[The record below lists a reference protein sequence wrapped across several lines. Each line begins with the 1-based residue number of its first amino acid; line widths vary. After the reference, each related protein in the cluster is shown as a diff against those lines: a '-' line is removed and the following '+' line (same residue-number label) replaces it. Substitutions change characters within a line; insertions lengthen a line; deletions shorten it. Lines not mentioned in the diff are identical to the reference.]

1 MTMMRKLFFLF
12 LVIISSASMAQ
23 DLGEDLLLKRFR
35 KNKTL
40 DSLQGLS
47 GKSAKQRTWVNTL
60 RLEILEID
68 NRLLRDY
75 INEGTIDSR
84 KSRLKMLIN
93 ENNRLQDEQARLDKF
108 LLTMYIVGGV
118 LVLAIIISLVFFFRS
133 RRELREHQEALH
145 TLEDTYRDKEA
156 RYHDHENSENELVEE
171 LKNEVGS
178 YREELS
184 KASRFLVELR
194 NEKIAVENN
203 LEDLKESNARM
214 KKDLD
219 KAQKKLSK
227 LEDTDNE
234 AFEKLTREKQE
245 AEHKFN
251 DLYQQYEQAGSNAEN
266 YRKRLAEYEELVR
279 KEKQE
284 RETVRQDLL
293 SWIESKNEEIQQIK
307 KANVRKEKEIRE
319 MREALSA
326 LLKDI
331 YDKDQTLSQHLNLD
345 VNDKDSVVKN
355 IRQLLQS
362 KNDEIALERRDKST
376 LQEEK
381 SELQMKVDTLD
392 RKIKEQK
399 QEVEEKSELLDSEFS
414 KRQKLEQ
421 QLHQMLSNLK
431 NL

>member
-1 MTMMRKLFFLF
+1 MTMMRKLFFLS
-12 LVIISSASMAQ
+12 LMILSSASMAQ
-23 DLGEDLLLKRFR
+23 DLDEDLLLQRFR

-40 DSLQGLS
+40 DSLQSLP
-47 GKSAKQRTWVNTL
+47 GKSAEQQVWINTL

-84 KSRLKMLIN
+84 RSRLKMLIS
-93 ENNRLQDEQARLDKF
+93 ENNRLQDEQARLNKF
-108 LLTMYIVGGV
+108 LMTMYVVGGV

-133 RRELREHQEALH
+133 RRELREHQDALR

-156 RYHDHENSENELVEE
+156 RYQDHENTENELVEE

-194 NEKIAVENN
+194 NEKIAVENE
-203 LEDLKESNARM
+203 LEDLKEANARM

-227 LEDTDNE
+227 LEDNDNE
-234 AFEKLTREKQE
+234 AFDKLTREKQE
-245 AEHKFN
+245 AEQKFN
-251 DLYQQYEQAGSNAEN
+251 DLYHQYEQAGSNAES
-266 YRKRLAEYEELVR
+266 YRKKLAEYEELVR

-307 KANVRKEKEIRE
+307 KTNIRKEKEIRE

-331 YDKDQTLSQHLNLD
+331 YEKDQTLSQHLNLD

-355 IRQLLQS
+355 IRHLLQS

-381 SELQMKVDTLD
+381 SELQMKVDTLE

-399 QEVEEKSELLDSEFS
+399 QEMEEKSELLDSEFS

-421 QLHQMLSNLK
+421 QLHQMLNNLK